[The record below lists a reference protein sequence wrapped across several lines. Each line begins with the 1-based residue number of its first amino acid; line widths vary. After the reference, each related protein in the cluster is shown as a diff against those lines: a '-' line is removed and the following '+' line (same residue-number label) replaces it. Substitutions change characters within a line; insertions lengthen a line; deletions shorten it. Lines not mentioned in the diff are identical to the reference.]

1 MRGSLEEA
9 ERDAEDACEEL
20 MACRPLMA
28 GVAYH
33 ELGEVR
39 RRRGDLDGART
50 AFGRALE
57 MGFDPQ
63 PGLALLR
70 LDEGDTAGALATINR
85 RMADRDAFTQEGRAL
100 LLPAQVTIAI
110 SAGAPA
116 VSRAALAELDE
127 VAAECGATSILASAA
142 ASVGALALA
151 EQRADDAIAPLRE
164 AWRQWCELGA
174 RFEAAQVRVLLGR
187 AYAQTGDPAAARMEL
202 EGARATFAE
211 LGAPVEEDR
220 VERLLAELAPGVRET
235 NTFVFTDIVDS
246 TRLVEVVGDEGWD
259 SLSSWHDRTL
269 RECITDHRGREIK
282 HEGDGFFIAFA
293 SPRSAVDFA
302 IALQRRLL
310 EHRRD
315 HGFAPSVRIGIHAA
329 EATRRGGDFF
339 GQGVHVAARVA
350 GASDAGEILA
360 TAATMATLGESS
372 IVSEPRALAL
382 KGVLEPVEIVQVNW
396 R

>member
-1 MRGSLEEA
+1 
-9 ERDAEDACEEL
+9 
-20 MACRPLMA
+20 
-28 GVAYH
+28 
-33 ELGEVR
+33 
-39 RRRGDLDGART
+39 
-50 AFGRALE
+50 
-57 MGFDPQ
+57 
-63 PGLALLR
+63 
-70 LDEGDTAGALATINR
+70 
-85 RMADRDAFTQEGRAL
+85 
-100 LLPAQVTIAI
+100 VTIAI
-110 SAGAPA
+110 SAGASA

-142 ASVGALALA
+142 AARGALALA
-151 EQRADDAIAPLRE
+151 EQRVYDAIAPLRE

-174 RFEAAQVRVLLGR
+174 RFEAAQVRVLLAE

-211 LGAPVEEDR
+211 LGAPVEENR
-220 VERLLAELAPGVRET
+220 VQRLLAELAPGVRET

-246 TRLVEVVGDEGWD
+246 TRLVELVGDEGWD
-259 SLSSWHDRTL
+259 SLSSWHDRTV
-269 RECITDHRGREIK
+269 RECIASHRGREIK
-282 HEGDGFFIAFA
+282 HEGDGFFIAFPH
-293 SPRSAVDFA
+293 PRSAVDFA

-360 TAATMATLGESS
+360 TAATMASLGDGDL
-372 IVSEPRALAL
+372 VSEPRPLAL
-382 KGVLEPVEIVQVNW
+382 KGVLEPVEVVQLRW